1 MADKEYM
8 TTKKKLEDGAIL
20 KEYTQTDFLTVSP
33 APSIDMVKWQIVKQ
47 GTKGKDAVSFYMNTE
62 KFRILCDE
70 LTSKE
75 GRAKIAASIEH
86 QYPDAYK
93 FTTGTNGSKHLNIGG
108 GKKGIRVQIQ
118 IQKKEGKP
126 DNRMVVISY
135 ESIKIMAFLFDVV
148 MGLIPTT
155 HYYAS
160 LADTFWK
167 GYQSREKYFSS
178 YNPEEDGEYK
188 EESEQPADNKAAKP
202 TAESL
207 AEPAQKESKP
217 ATTPEK
223 SKKDVPDKPASEKA
237 NSDKPAPVTPAET
250 TTSSTPA
257 IAEYLMMT
265 LGPVKRQGSVFYC
278 VAKDTAT
285 EKKYSLCFTQEHLSA
300 MGDNWESFQEK
311 APNGVKIKINATL
324 STEQKN
330 RMDFVSL
337 VKKNA

>member
-47 GTKGKDAVSFYMNTE
+47 GTKGKDSVSFYMNTE
-62 KFRILCDE
+62 RFRILCDE

-75 GRAKIAASIEH
+75 GRSKIAASINH
-86 QYPDAYK
+86 QYPDVYK
-93 FTTGTNGSKHLNIGG
+93 YTAGSNGSKHLNIGG

-118 IQKKEGKP
+118 IQKKNGKP

-160 LADTFWK
+160 LADAFWK
-167 GYQSREKYFSS
+167 GYQDREKYFSS

-188 EESEQPADNKAAKP
+188 EESEQPADNKAEKP
-202 TAESL
+202 TAESFTNS
-207 AEPAQKESKP
+207 APKENTP
-217 ATTPEK
+217 ATTSE
-223 SKKDVPDKPASEKA
+223 SKKSDTDKPASEK
-237 NSDKPAPVTPAET
+237 SDKNKPVSEIPTGN
-250 TTSSTPA
+250 SSSNTA
-257 IAEYLMMT
+257 AVAEYTMMT
-265 LGPVKRQGSVFYC
+265 LGPVKRQGGISYC
-278 VAKDTAT
+278 VAKDVAT
-285 EKKYSLCFTQEHLSA
+285 NKKYSLCFSA
-300 MGDNWESFQEK
+300 DHPMGDNWESFQER
-311 APNGVKIKINATL
+311 AANGVKIKINAVI
-324 STEQKN
+324 SAAQKN

-337 VKKNA
+337 VKKTS

>member
-47 GTKGKDAVSFYMNTE
+47 GTKGKDSVSFYMNTE
-62 KFRILCDE
+62 RFRILCDE

-75 GRAKIAASIEH
+75 GRSKIAASINH
-86 QYPDAYK
+86 QYPDVYK
-93 FTTGTNGSKHLNIGG
+93 YTAGSNGSKHLNIGG

-118 IQKKEGKP
+118 IQKKNGKP

-135 ESIKIMAFLFDVV
+135 ESIKIMAFLFNVV

-160 LADTFWK
+160 LADAFWK
-167 GYQSREKYFSS
+167 GYQDREKYFSS

-188 EESEQPADNKAAKP
+188 EESEQPADNKAEKP
-202 TAESL
+202 TAESFTNS
-207 AEPAQKESKP
+207 APKENTP
-217 ATTPEK
+217 ATTSE
-223 SKKDVPDKPASEKA
+223 SKKSDTDKPASEK
-237 NSDKPAPVTPAET
+237 SDKNKPVSEIPTGN
-250 TTSSTPA
+250 SSSNTA
-257 IAEYLMMT
+257 AVAEYTMMT
-265 LGPVKRQGSVFYC
+265 LGPVKRQGGISYC
-278 VAKDTAT
+278 VAKDVAT
-285 EKKYSLCFTQEHLSA
+285 NKKYSLCFSA
-300 MGDNWESFQEK
+300 DHPMGDNWESFQER
-311 APNGVKIKINATL
+311 AANGVKIKINAVI
-324 STEQKN
+324 SAEQKN

-337 VKKNA
+337 VKKTS

>member
-86 QYPDAYK
+86 QYPDAYM
-93 FTTGTNGSKHLNIGG
+93 FTTGANGSKHLNIGG
-108 GKKGIRVQIQ
+108 GRKGIRIQ
-118 IQKKEGKP
+118 IFNPKKDGKQ
-126 DNRMVVISY
+126 VVISY
-135 ESIKIMAFLFDVV
+135 ESVKIMAFLFQVV
-148 MGLIPTT
+148 MGLIPVTR
-155 HYYAS
+155 YYES
-160 LADTFWK
+160 LADGFWK
-167 GYQSREKYFSS
+167 GYKDREKYFSS

-188 EESEQPADNKAAKP
+188 EESEQTTDNKAAKP
-202 TAESL
+202 TAESST
-207 AEPAQKESKP
+207 EPAQEKP
-217 ATTPEK
+217 AAPEK
-223 SKKDVPDKPASEKA
+223 PNEAVPDKPASEKA
-237 NSDKPAPVTPAET
+237 NSNKPAPVTPAET
-250 TTSSTPA
+250 KTTSSAPA
-257 IAEYLMMT
+257 TAEYLMMT

-337 VKKNA
+337 VKKTA

>member
-1 MADKEYM
+1 MADKEHT

-20 KEYTQTDFLTVSP
+20 KEYTQTDFLTVSL
-33 APSIDMVKWQIVKQ
+33 APSIDKVKWEIVKQ
-47 GTKGKDAVSFYMNTE
+47 DTKGKDAVRFYMATE
-62 KFRILCDE
+62 RFRILCDE

-86 QYPDAYK
+86 PYPDAYK
-93 FTTGTNGSKHLNIGG
+93 FTTGKNGSKHLNIGG

-135 ESIKIMAFLFDVV
+135 ESIKIMAFLFNVV

-160 LADTFWK
+160 LADAFWK
-167 GYQSREKYFSS
+167 GYQDREKYFSS

-188 EESEQPADNKAAKP
+188 EESEQPADNNAAKP
-202 TAESL
+202 TAESST
-207 AEPAQKESKP
+207 ESTPKE
-217 ATTPEK
+217 A
-223 SKKDVPDKPASEKA
+223 VPDKPVSEKA
-237 NSDKPAPVTPAET
+237 NSDKPAPATPAET
-250 TTSSTPA
+250 KTTSSTPA
-257 IAEYLMMT
+257 TAEYLMMT

-337 VKKNA
+337 VKKTA

>member
-1 MADKEYM
+1 MADKEYI

-47 GTKGKDAVSFYMNTE
+47 GTKGKDSVSFYMNTE
-62 KFRILCDE
+62 RFRILCDE

-75 GRAKIAASIEH
+75 GRSKIAASINH
-86 QYPDAYK
+86 QYPDVYK
-93 FTTGTNGSKHLNIGG
+93 YTAGSNGSKHLNIGG

-118 IQKKEGKP
+118 IQKKNGKP

-160 LADTFWK
+160 LADAFWK
-167 GYQSREKYFSS
+167 GYQDREKYFSS

-202 TAESL
+202 TAESST
-207 AEPAQKESKP
+207 ESSPKESKP
-217 ATTPEK
+217 AATPEK
-223 SKKDVPDKPASEKA
+223 PKKATPDKPASEKA
-237 NSDKPAPVTPAET
+237 DANKPASENPSENKDS
-250 TTSSTPA
+250 SSTPA
-257 IAEYLMMT
+257 IAEYTMMT
-265 LGPVKRQGSVFYC
+265 LGPVKRQGTVSYC

-285 EKKYSLCFTQEHLSA
+285 NKKYSFCFTADHP
-300 MGDNWESFQEK
+300 MGDNWESFQER
-311 APNGVKIKINATL
+311 AANGVKIKINAVI

-337 VKKNA
+337 VKKTA